1 MVVSVA
7 RKIIKRNRKLNSFL
21 PSNPYIYIFFK
32 SIDDKEFPFI
42 IRSIRQLLRFTFAL
56 SINISD
62 LIGNR
67 SE

>member
-7 RKIIKRNRKLNSFL
+7 RKIIKHNRKLNSFL
-21 PSNPYIYIFFK
+21 PSNPYIFFFK
-32 SIDDKEFPFI
+32 SIDDKVFPFI

-62 LIGNR
+62 LIENR